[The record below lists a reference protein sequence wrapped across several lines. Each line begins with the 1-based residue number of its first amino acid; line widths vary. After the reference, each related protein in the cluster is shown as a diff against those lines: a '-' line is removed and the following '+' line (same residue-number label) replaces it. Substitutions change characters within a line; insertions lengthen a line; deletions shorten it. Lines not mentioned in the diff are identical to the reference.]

1 MSTNTAEA
9 IELDP
14 IQAAGLQPPPSA
26 SDGENPL
33 EHLLNTL
40 KTVTG
45 VIKETKTLVS
55 LVVGASMSITAVMS
69 SSADIVSNLS
79 EVFHG
84 SSTHMS
90 DNLRVEVRTDK
101 EVAPLTM
108 KICRFDAQEDTMH
121 LAYLLVEGEG
131 TSNTEP
137 FVLIR
142 KPCNDKRLKQFAW
155 INPADS
161 EEIRSQFNDSKLS
174 ELDAYITY
182 TRAELYQLDYLLE
195 KAQQLATEGEQ
206 Q

>member
-1 MSTNTAEA
+1 MSTNASEA

-14 IQAAGLQPPPSA
+14 IQAASLRSPVNGADSV
-26 SDGENPL
+26 NPL
-33 EHLLNTL
+33 ERLLNTL
-40 KTVTG
+40 KTVTS
-45 VIKETKTLVS
+45 VIKETKTLIS
-55 LVVGASMSITAVMS
+55 LVVGASMSVTAIMG

-90 DNLRVEVRTDK
+90 DNLRVEVRADR

-108 KICRFDAQEDTMH
+108 KICRFDAQDDAMH

-142 KPCNDKRLKQFAW
+142 KPCNDKKLKQFVW
-155 INPADS
+155 INPSDS
-161 EEIRSQFNDSKLS
+161 AEIRHYFSDRAFS
-174 ELDAYITY
+174 ELTAYITY

-195 KAQQLATEGEQ
+195 KSQRLASEGEQ